1 MARKW
6 KNRPFVEEVFFIS
19 ENGRLISHATVKTD
33 EEVDEDILSGMLTG
47 VKDLITDAF
56 VRDEGSRDTK
66 GLHKLEFGD
75 SNIMLEKGNHFFI
88 AIVFKGIE
96 NRKMLS
102 KIKKVIKVI
111 ENRYG
116 NILANW
122 DGDMD
127 SFEGAD
133 KIIATLLST
142 EALTKEEKE
151 KIEETDAE
159 KEERIIEKWSAQMME
174 SVDDEGY
181 IGYGE
186 EYEGHSMTQG
196 EKPKKKVQVKRYKKK
211 HADEE
216 QSEDSSEPPWG
227 KLDRIK

>member
-1 MARKW
+1 MTRKW

-19 ENGRLISHATVKTD
+19 ENGRLISHASVQTD

-56 VRDEGSRDTK
+56 VRDESKRDTK

-75 SNIMLEKGNHFFI
+75 SNIMLEKGDHFFI

-102 KIKKVIKVI
+102 KIKKVITVI

-116 NILANW
+116 NVLASW

-133 KIIATLLST
+133 RIIATLLST
-142 EALTKEEKE
+142 EALTREEKE
-151 KIEETDAE
+151 KIEETDLE
-159 KEERIIEKWSAQMME
+159 KEEKIIEKWSAQMME

-186 EYEGHSMTQG
+186 EYEGQSMTQEG
-196 EKPKKKVQVKRYKKK
+196 QQEDGVQEKKQKKKKVSS
-211 HADEE
+211 E
-216 QSEDSSEPPWG
+216 QSEESSEPPWG